1 MSTIGEV
8 LDSVVAKLSDE
19 NYTKSLAFYHLW
31 FDIGQTYLQVTSF
44 FNKRGTSSID
54 PDSGKLI
61 HPTAQLILRF
71 SEDVS
76 AQSDRIPPPRTSG
89 LQSRLCTTTL
99 REFFSTNLRVV
110 WGGESYATG
119 FRSDAN
125 LIAHWANLGYVEEAA
140 IHNHILQ
147 SLTSHPKLYDHQ
159 ADALIILFKLAGAT
173 FGAYADPS
181 VVDRCFELLQDHKYA
196 NPHDSERWSHDGLR
210 RANSYD
216 LMKRELIQVST
227 PH

>member
-31 FDIGQTYLQVTSF
+31 FDIGQTYLQVTSDHT
-44 FNKRGTSSID
+44 FNSIFSKRGTGAID
-54 PDSGKLI
+54 PNSGKLI

-110 WGGESYATG
+110 WGGD
-119 FRSDAN
+119 R
-125 LIAHWANLGYVEEAA
+125 
-140 IHNHILQ
+140 
-147 SLTSHPKLYDHQ
+147 K
-159 ADALIILFKLAGAT
+159 
-173 FGAYADPS
+173 S
-181 VVDRCFELLQDHKYA
+181 VV
-196 NPHDSERWSHDGLR
+196 
-210 RANSYD
+210 
-216 LMKRELIQVST
+216 
-227 PH
+227 